1 MELPPRTRRIPAKF
15 PLRSPHL
22 GTTSAHAEN
31 TVGPLNSFAPER
43 NYLRARGEYWKVKML
58 PGRTVEL
65 PPRTRRIRLIR
76 LAINLAMGT
85 TSAHAENTLPIELMP
100 HFPRNYLRA
109 RGEYCRQRP
118 RSWPA
123 PELPPRTRRILTSTL
138 PKAKKIGTT
147 SAHAENTIINELH
160 ATKNRNYLRARGE
173 YSAGLKGFSSCM
185 ELPPRTRRI
194 PEGQVTYQGLVGTTS
209 AHAENTFTLVS
220 IKVCSG
226 NYLRARGEYPNP
238 AAQTVP
244 CKELPP
250 RTRRIRLHFCGTHIR
265 SGTTSAHAENTS
277 CKPTSN

>member
-1 MELPPRTRRIPAKF
+1 M
-15 PLRSPHL
+15 RS
-22 GTTSAHAEN
+22 
-31 TVGPLNSFAPER
+31 R
-43 NYLRARGEYWKVKML
+43 
-58 PGRTVEL
+58 EL

-250 RTRRIRLHFCGTHIR
+250 RTRRILNSGNNHDIVV
-265 SGTTSAHAENTS
+265 GTTSAHAENTIAFLRNPHQKRNYLRARGEYIVQTHFKLNRAELPPRTWRIR
-277 CKPTSN
+277 CCPTEL

>member
-1 MELPPRTRRIPAKF
+1 MAIHGTTSAHAENTRTAATCLPNPRNYLRARGEYYRITKRYMRSRELPPRTRRIPAKF

-147 SAHAENTIINELH
+147 SAHAENTSL
-160 ATKNRNYLRARGE
+160 
-173 YSAGLKGFSSCM
+173 
-185 ELPPRTRRI
+185 
-194 PEGQVTYQGLVGTTS
+194 
-209 AHAENTFTLVS
+209 
-220 IKVCSG
+220 
-226 NYLRARGEYPNP
+226 
-238 AAQTVP
+238 
-244 CKELPP
+244 
-250 RTRRIRLHFCGTHIR
+250 
-265 SGTTSAHAENTS
+265 
-277 CKPTSN
+277 